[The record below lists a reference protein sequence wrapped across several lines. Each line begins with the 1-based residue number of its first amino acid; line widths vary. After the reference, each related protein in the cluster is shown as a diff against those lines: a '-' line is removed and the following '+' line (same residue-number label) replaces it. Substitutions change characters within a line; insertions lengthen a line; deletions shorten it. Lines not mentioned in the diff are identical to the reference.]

1 MENNSNT
8 TVSHLKCSNCGSSHF
23 TQNEEDLY
31 VCNYCGSTIKL
42 KNTISDKFVSFFKP
56 TAKSQNN
63 NIHIVKPILSKNQ
76 FAKNAIIYLGMSPDV
91 PEDVLDA
98 SFEKVKQ
105 SYGYYVAF
113 DAEFTVITISSEMR
127 SASFQNEESDTNDFK
142 QTACCRVV
150 AGDQIYSDV
159 VLNKVHTA
167 REIVTQKVSRDEVLA
182 LDKNFPS
189 KEDVKQA
196 IEDEVLR
203 LKQKLQQSLHNSNV
217 KIVHNVVKSDLY
229 IVPEYMLKYTYDGKP
244 YFVQAIC
251 CEDKLY
257 GVPPKATGSSLDKR
271 LSQKARKIF
280 AAPAIISACSV
291 AFMILQLLFFRYT
304 SFITYDILAVL
315 LSIGSFVIADSIQ
328 KPIIIKYKTQYF
340 EQRKQKVDEYIKNNK
355 LPQID
360 STDEVNIGKYM
371 RWY

>member
-1 MENNSNT
+1 MENNTNT
-8 TVSHLKCSNCGSSHF
+8 TISHLKCNNCGSSHF
-23 TQNEEDLY
+23 TQNDEDLY

-42 KNTISDKFVSFFKP
+42 KNTINDKFVSFFKP
-56 TAKSQNN
+56 TAKAQN
-63 NIHIVKPILSKNQ
+63 NIHVVKPILSKNQ

-91 PEDVLDA
+91 PENVLDA

-113 DAEFTVITISSEMR
+113 DVEFTIITISSEIR
-127 SASFQNEESDTNDFK
+127 GTILQKEEGSTSNHK
-142 QTACCRVV
+142 QTSCCRVV
-150 AGDQIYSDV
+150 AGDQIYSDI

-167 REIVTQKVSRDEVLA
+167 KEIVTQKISREEVLS

-189 KEDVKQA
+189 KEAVKQA

-203 LKQKLQQSLHNSNV
+203 LKQKLQQSLRNSSV
-217 KIVHNVVKSDLY
+217 KIVHNIVKSDLY
-229 IVPEYMLKYTYDGKP
+229 IVPEYMLKYNYDGKP
-244 YFVQAIC
+244 YFVQAIG

-257 GVPPKATGSSLDKR
+257 GVPPKSTGSSLDKR
-271 LSQKARKIF
+271 LSQKAKKVF
-280 AAPAIISACSV
+280 AVPTIISACAV
-291 AFMILQLLFFRYT
+291 VFMLMQLFFFRYI
-304 SFITYDILAVL
+304 SFITYDVIAVL
-315 LSIGSFVIADSIQ
+315 LSIGSFVIADKIQ
-328 KPIIIKYKTQYF
+328 KPITIKYKTQYF

-355 LPQID
+355 LPQVD